1 MRTLPTLLAIAL
13 AGVVVVAAGGDTAA
27 TSAPAAAEATTAP
40 SGASGAPTTAGAST
54 PVTTGAAPDGTAA
67 AGDVPVAIVSI
78 APTATEMLFAIGA
91 GDQVIAVDDQSNY
104 PPEAAAKMTD
114 LSGYEPNVEAIAG
127 YEPDLVVA
135 SDDTVAAQLEALG
148 IPVWVGPAAVTFDET
163 YEQIEQLGAA
173 TGHVAEAAELV
184 AQMQTDIEEIAGS
197 VPVMETPLTVYHELS
212 PDGFSAN
219 SSTFIGQVYTRLG
232 LHNIADLAEGDTG
245 GYPQLNAEAIVS
257 ADPELIFLAD
267 TKCCGESLETVAARP
282 GWQDI
287 TAVANGDVFEMDDD
301 VASRWGPRV
310 VDYMR
315 QVADAVNQV
324 ASAAPAGG

>member
-1 MRTLPTLLAIAL
+1 MRKLPSVLAIAL
-13 AGVVVVAAGGDTAA
+13 AGVASLTACGDDDDAGDAATTTAAGPTAA
-27 TSAPAAAEATTAP
+27 TTGSSLGADAGGEA
-40 SGASGAPTTAGAST
+40 
-54 PVTTGAAPDGTAA
+54 
-67 AGDVPVAIVSI
+67 PVAIVSI

-104 PPEAAAKMTD
+104 PPEAAAKITD
-114 LSGYEPNVEAIAG
+114 LSGFEPNVEAIAG

-135 SDDTVAAQLEALG
+135 SDDIVTAQLEALG

-163 YEQIEQLGAA
+163 YDQIEQLGAA

-184 AQMQTDIEEIAGS
+184 AQMRRDIEEIAAS
-197 VPVMETPLTVYHELS
+197 VPVMEEPLAVYHELS
-212 PDGFSAN
+212 ADGFSAN
-219 SSTFIGQVYTRLG
+219 SSTFIGQVYTLLG
-232 LHNIADLAEGDTG
+232 LRNIADIAEGDSG

-257 ADPELIFLAD
+257 ADPDLIVLAD
-267 TKCCGESLETVAARP
+267 TKCCGESLATVAARP

-287 TAVANGDVFEMDDD
+287 TAVANGAVFEMDDD

-315 QVADAVNQV
+315 QVADAVQQV
-324 ASAAPAGG
+324 ASAPADG

>member
-1 MRTLPTLLAIAL
+1 M
-13 AGVVVVAAGGDTAA
+13 
-27 TSAPAAAEATTAP
+27 
-40 SGASGAPTTAGAST
+40 
-54 PVTTGAAPDGTAA
+54 
-67 AGDVPVAIVSI
+67 
-78 APTATEMLFAIGA
+78 
-91 GDQVIAVDDQSNY
+91 
-104 PPEAAAKMTD
+104 
-114 LSGYEPNVEAIAG
+114 
-127 YEPDLVVA
+127 A

-257 ADPELIFLAD
+257 ADPDLIFLAD
-267 TKCCGESLETVAARP
+267 TKCCPESLETVAARP

-324 ASAAPAGG
+324 ASAPAGG